1 MGLEAAMA
9 LGDPPAD
16 YASIATVGLFVAFMC
31 VCIVVGH
38 LLEENRW
45 MNESITMLFIV
56 SPTASFSFSLLPCC
70 AHASVLCQG
79 FGTLMLQC
87 CMLGIAGAGN

>member
-45 MNESITMLFIV
+45 MNESITMLFI
-56 SPTASFSFSLLPCC
+56 
-70 AHASVLCQG
+70 G